1 MLTDIELDLLEKK
14 YFNIIEALLSNN
26 IGRIISQIYS
36 QNLIMEKSQGMK
48 DNIIEHAIEN
58 IIEAIIS
65 SQLSWNICSLPIS
78 SDSCYECG
86 DAVVHIDAKTMKVKD
101 GDYVNNKLNVQ
112 NSQTS
117 YDSDSSFIV
126 SGKTW
131 KPKLKK
137 YEKHSNFG
145 LIPNLTY
152 FVRVSYSK
160 KHLVEDISLITIPNG
175 QFSGKFE
182 GEKILAAGKS
192 IKRTNIRFQVKKILD
207 YPNESWRHKYVY
219 RRNNHE

>member
-14 YFNIIEALLSNN
+14 YFNIIEGLLSSN

-36 QNLIMEKSQGMK
+36 QSLIIEKSQGMK

-65 SQLSWNICSLPIS
+65 GQLSWNICSLPIS

-117 YDSDSSFIV
+117 YDYDKSFIV
-126 SGKTW
+126 SGKNW

-160 KHLVEDISLITIPNG
+160 NHLVEDISLMTIPNG
-175 QFSGKFE
+175 QFSEKFK
-182 GEKILAAGKS
+182 GENILAAGKS
-192 IKRTNIRFQVKKILD
+192 IKRTNIRFQVKKILE
-207 YPNESWRHKYVY
+207 YSSEGWRHKYLY